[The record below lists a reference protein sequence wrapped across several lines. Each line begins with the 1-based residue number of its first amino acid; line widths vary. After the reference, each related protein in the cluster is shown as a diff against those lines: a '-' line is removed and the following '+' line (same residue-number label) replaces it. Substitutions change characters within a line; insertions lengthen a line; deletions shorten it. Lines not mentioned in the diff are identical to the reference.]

1 MGFMTTVDNKIPV
14 KNVLKTFA
22 SGKTEKLVFQTL
34 KDLELPD
41 GKDDS
46 IEPEAF
52 TFEKFW
58 EMYKKICPRT
68 DIEELFTSM

>member
-1 MGFMTTVDNKIPV
+1 MVSVDGKVPI

-46 IEPEAF
+46 MEPEAF
-52 TFEKFW
+52 TFDKFW
-58 EMYKKICPRT
+58 EIYKKICPRT
-68 DIEELFTSM
+68 DIEELFNTM